1 MSGYKAGAALLLWAV
16 SSGAMSND
24 LEQAQKIQNR
34 THTAASKSQSVIN
47 VSADK
52 SQLLQAEIEILKEE
66 VRNLELYQRH
76 LTSMIA
82 NQEQEKSSLAKQIQ
96 DIQVTR
102 QGIVPLMYDMLDT
115 LKTTINQDMPIKW
128 QQRQERI
135 EKLEQMMVRADVADA
150 EKFRRILEVYQ
161 IELDYGSKLSAYQ
174 APITLADGKQIEVEQ
189 LHLGR
194 VSLIART
201 LNANQFWYWDQNQR
215 HWLSLT
221 TIPSTDVNRAFD
233 IAAQKVAPAMLNM
246 PVALATAEAK

>member
-150 EKFRRILEVYQ
+150 EKFRRILEAYQ

-174 APITLADGKQIEVEQ
+174 DPITLADGKQIEVEQ

-201 LNANQFWYWDQNQR
+201 LNANQFWYWDKNQR

>member
-1 MSGYKAGAALLLWAV
+1 LVVTLG
-16 SSGAMSND
+16 
-24 LEQAQKIQNR
+24 
-34 THTAASKSQSVIN
+34 T
-47 VSADK
+47 DK

-150 EKFRRILEVYQ
+150 E
-161 IELDYGSKLSAYQ
+161 S
-174 APITLADGKQIEVEQ
+174 PM
-189 LHLGR
+189 
-194 VSLIART
+194 VSR
-201 LNANQFWYWDQNQR
+201 
-215 HWLSLT
+215 
-221 TIPSTDVNRAFD
+221 
-233 IAAQKVAPAMLNM
+233 
-246 PVALATAEAK
+246 

>member
-150 EKFRRILEVYQ
+150 EKFRRILEAYQ

-174 APITLADGKQIEVEQ
+174 DPITLADGKQIEVEQ

-201 LNANQFWYWDQNQR
+201 LNANQFWYWDKNQR

-233 IAAQKVAPAMLNM
+233 IAAQKVAPAMLN
-246 PVALATAEAK
+246 